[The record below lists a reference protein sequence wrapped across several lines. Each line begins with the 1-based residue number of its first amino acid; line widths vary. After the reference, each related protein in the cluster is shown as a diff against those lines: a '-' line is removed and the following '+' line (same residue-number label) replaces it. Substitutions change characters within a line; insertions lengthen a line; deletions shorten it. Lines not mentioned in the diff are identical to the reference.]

1 MDPFGKINLNSD
13 DVNNKFLT
21 PSKAKITTYF
31 IFQDAGSQD
40 QKWASTALQYETQK
54 QGLSNDANEET
65 NCIHLRV
72 AHLWLHYL

>member
-13 DVNNKFLT
+13 DVNNKFNTIKSQNHHVLQ
-21 PSKAKITTYF
+21 SQY
-31 IFQDAGSQD
+31 AGSQD
-40 QKWASTALQYETQK
+40 QKWASTALQHETQK